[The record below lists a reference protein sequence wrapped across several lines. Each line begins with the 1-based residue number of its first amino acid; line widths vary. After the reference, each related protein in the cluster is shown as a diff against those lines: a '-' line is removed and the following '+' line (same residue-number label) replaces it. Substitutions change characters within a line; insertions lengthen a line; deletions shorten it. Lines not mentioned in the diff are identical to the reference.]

1 MSPSAAPPGQAG
13 EMIFG
18 PSPFS
23 AHDRGSEIVEI
34 AAVLDTV
41 LVPLEFAPGQVG
53 ASGTQG
59 QVIYCRGLW
68 DSTDGGCVDLVIDLV
83 ADPNWRIVD
92 VRYWGFTSDRWH
104 LAFDRRATLSVQ
116 LADLAPNLPLQLS

>member
-1 MSPSAAPPGQAG
+1 MRFSRSPVSAN
-13 EMIFG
+13 
-18 PSPFS
+18 
-23 AHDRGSEIVEI
+23 DRSSEIVEV
-34 AAVLDTV
+34 AVVLDPV
-41 LVPLEFAPGQVG
+41 LVPLEFAPAQVS

-83 ADPNWRIVD
+83 ADPDWRIVD

-104 LAFDRRATLSVQ
+104 LAFDHRATLAGQ
-116 LADLAPNLPLQLS
+116 LANLAQGLPRQLS